1 MIEMKRLCKAA
12 GLAAISGLMSA
23 TGAFADSP
31 PADTGTLEEI
41 VVTGVRASEQR
52 SVELK
57 RNADMIQDSISAE
70 DIGKLPDTTIADSLQ
85 RITGVQINREGG
97 EGTSVN
103 VRGLPE
109 VGTLLN
115 GEAFL
120 TAGSI
125 VSVQPD
131 FGDIPS
137 QLFSGADV
145 NKSPTASL
153 LNAGITG
160 TINLKTRRPFDLQ
173 QGWTVAGAASAL
185 HGSQTDKYQPEL
197 DTLIGYHAD
206 RWGIVASAAY
216 SDVTLEHS
224 FDGMG
229 QYSGELVSESS
240 DNTVG
245 DTGFLGAFNGG
256 PIPSGITLLHPANC
270 IYGGNPD
277 DPTHYFDT
285 SSDGHG
291 CDVDVN
297 GDGKANGVFY
307 NTADYAAI
315 DEQIEKKRLGFNLSL
330 QADLGSGFKLIS
342 DMFYTNQKSYDRQT
356 GYQLNSANWDGASF
370 IPLTARNTGVQVYDG
385 YNGADSGAPLADFY
399 VTSSRQF
406 YIGDIETYSDDNVT
420 KTQSRNFNLQL
431 SYDNGGQF
439 TGEVRAIHASASA
452 LHMESYLQYALS
464 DGTIWK
470 NDPVDAPQDP
480 AHPNNYAYATPDGP
494 RVFNPYGIAPNTVP
508 AAINFGGDHLGITLP
523 PALLATMQNPDAYA
537 LKTVT
542 SEGDYDRSS
551 TMDVLRADGHYKF
564 ADRNLRL
571 DFGLRQGNR
580 TADNENFALIAPV
593 YAGLAYYNPVDP
605 VTGEEDLSTR
615 IPVPDGCYQHY
626 KAGDIVLDG
635 QGIAGACKAGDPVTG
650 FYRANPLVGLN
661 PSQLGAM
668 IANNTRLYNHL
679 ADVQGIS
686 VNALDPKIM
695 DDVLAFQNALYPG
708 EIRDH
713 DPAGTWKVKVNQ
725 TTGYLQANFSGNG
738 SHPFG
743 ANVGVK
749 LIRTELGI
757 DQHSVSPDAV
767 AYYVNPHDGGIIHT
781 DRSFTDV
788 LPVANLFVDLTPK
801 LKLRAA
807 FSKNMQLLDLDQWG
821 GGLTLNYAFTAGP
834 PAVFA
839 VYGGQ
844 QGGNPNLDPWRSTNY
859 DLSLEY
865 YISRSSML
873 SIAAFYVDV
882 ASFIAQAGTTR
893 CDLPDQDGVVRN
905 RCVGISGPSQGSGKS
920 LHGLEFGWKQAFDF
934 LPGKLANTGVDV
946 NFTYSPSN
954 VGTDVAGNT
963 IPFQENS
970 KEQANLILW
979 YQGNGFEARVA
990 GNYRSKRAVEQD
1002 YGGITGFEEYQ
1013 EPTFYLD
1020 ASASYSFAKHFQ
1032 VFIDGSNL
1040 TGEKEKYYLVWPDMK
1055 LNTTQ
1060 FETRYALGVRAKF

>member
-1 MIEMKRLCKAA
+1 MFDKNSLYTVACLLAIPVMGAYAA
-12 GLAAISGLMSA
+12 
-23 TGAFADSP
+23 TP
-31 PADTGTLEEI
+31 PAPDAGPLEEI
-41 VVTGVRASEQR
+41 IVTGVRASEQR

-57 RNADMIQDSISAE
+57 RDAAVIQDSISAE

-85 RITGVQINREGG
+85 RITGVQISRDGG

-103 VRGLPE
+103 IRGLPQ

-120 TAGSI
+120 TSGSI

-145 NKSPTASL
+145 NKSPSASL

-160 TINLKTRRPFDLQ
+160 TINLKTRRPFELQ
-173 QGWTVAGAASAL
+173 PGWTLAGSASAL

-197 DTLIGYHAD
+197 DTLIGFHAE
-206 RWGIVASAAY
+206 RWGLVASAAY

-229 QYSGELVSESS
+229 QYSGELVGETS

-256 PIPSGITLLHPANC
+256 PLPSGLKMLNPSQC
-270 IYGGNPD
+270 VYGGDPN
-277 DPTHYFDT
+277 DPTHYLDT
-285 SSDGHG
+285 SANGTG
-291 CDVDVN
+291 CNVDVN
-297 GDGKANGVFY
+297 GDGKANGAFY

-315 DEQIEKKRLGFNLSL
+315 DEQVEKKRLGLNASF
-330 QADLGSGFKLIS
+330 QADLGGGFKLLS
-342 DMFYTNQKSYDRQT
+342 DLFYTNQKSYDRQT

-370 IPLTARNTGVQVYDG
+370 LPLSARNTGVQVYNG
-385 YNGADSGAPLADFY
+385 YNDPTAGGPPNDFY
-399 VTSSRQF
+399 VTSKRQF
-406 YIGDIETYSDDNVT
+406 YIGDIETYADDNVT
-420 KTQSRNFNLQL
+420 KTQSRNMNLQL
-431 SYDNGGQF
+431 SYDKGGPL
-439 TGEVRAIHASASA
+439 TGEIRGVYANASA
-452 LHMESYLQYALS
+452 LHMESYLQYAIS
-464 DGTIWK
+464 DGSIWK
-470 NDPVDAPQDP
+470 NDPVDALPP
-480 AHPNNYAYATPDGP
+480 PVPPGTYAYPTPGGP
-494 RVFNPYGIAPNTVP
+494 RMFNPYGIAPNTIP
-508 AAINFGGDHLGITLP
+508 ATIDFSGDHLGINLP
-523 PALLATMQNPDAYA
+523 PALLATLQNPNAYA
-537 LKTVT
+537 LKTVA

-551 TMDVLRADGHYKF
+551 TMKVLRADGHFKF
-564 ADRNLRL
+564 SDHNVVL

-580 TADNENFALIAPV
+580 SADNENFALIAPV
-593 YAGLAYYNPVDP
+593 YAGLAYYNPVIDP
-605 VTGEEDLSTR
+605 VTGAEDLSTR
-615 IPVPDGCYQHY
+615 IPVPGGCYQHY

-635 QGIAGACKAGDPVTG
+635 QGIGGACKAGDPVTG
-650 FYRANPLVGLN
+650 FFRANPLVGLN

-686 VNALDPKIM
+686 VYDLNPKIM
-695 DDVLAFQNALYPG
+695 DDVLAFQNSLYPG

-713 DPAGTWKVKVNQ
+713 DPAGTWRVDVSQ
-725 TTGYLQANFSGNG
+725 TQGYLQANFKGEG
-738 SHPFG
+738 SYPFG

-749 LIRTELGI
+749 LIRTHLGI
-757 DQHSVSPDAV
+757 DQHSVSPDPV
-767 AYYVNPHDGGIIHT
+767 AYYVNPHDGGIVHT
-781 DRSFTDV
+781 NRTFTDV
-788 LPVANLFVDLTPK
+788 LPVANLFVDLREN

-834 PAVFA
+834 PSVFA

-844 QGGNPNLDPWRSTNY
+844 QGGNPKLDPWRSTNY

-865 YISRSSML
+865 YMGRSSML

-882 ASFIAQAGTTR
+882 ASFVAQEGTTR

-920 LHGLEFGWKQAFDF
+920 LHGLELGWKQAFDF
-934 LPGKLANTGVDV
+934 LPGVLRNTGIDA
-946 NFTYSPSN
+946 NYTYSPSSI
-954 VGTDVAGNT
+954 GTDVAGNN
-963 IPFQENS
+963 IPFPENS
-970 KEQANLILW
+970 KQQANLILW
-979 YQGNGFEARVA
+979 YQDKNLEIRVA
-990 GNYRSKRAVEQD
+990 GNHRSERAVEKD
-1002 YGGITGFEEYQ
+1002 YGGITGFQEYQ
-1013 EPTFYLD
+1013 APTTYID
-1020 ASASYSFAKHFQ
+1020 ASASYSFAHHFQ
-1032 VFIDGSNL
+1032 VFVDGSNL
-1040 TGEKEKYYLVWPDMK
+1040 THEKERYYLVWPDMK

-1060 FETRYALGVRAKF
+1060 FEARYALGVRAKL